1 METLTI
7 EFVQK
12 FLQLKSN
19 SSVYNLIKK
28 GELVSVRINSR
39 ETRITKESLEDY
51 IFKMNPNA
59 HVAETIIEKLNQK
72 IGEVDNNDNK

>member
-51 IFKMNPNA
+51 IFKMNPNT
-59 HVAETIIEKLNQK
+59 HVAEIIIEKLNQK
-72 IGEVDNNDNK
+72 IGEIDNNDNK